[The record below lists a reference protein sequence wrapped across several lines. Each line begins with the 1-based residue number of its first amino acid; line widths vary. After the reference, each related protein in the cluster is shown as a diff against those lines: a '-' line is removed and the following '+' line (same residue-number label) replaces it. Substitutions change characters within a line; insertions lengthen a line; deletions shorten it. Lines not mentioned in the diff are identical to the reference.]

1 MGISHRSLGKR
12 GLPRFLGGEHMI
24 NQSGQ
29 AAETST
35 GAPERV
41 ELTGLFAMLL
51 GVWYPKNYI
60 IAAINPTDGA
70 PAVKALHSAGF
81 GSNSVHLHDSARVG
95 QIRAAITE
103 QRTPTQRAAAT
114 VSRTLTDEG
123 LMSQEYF
130 EEAEAGASLIGVL
143 APEPRLV
150 TEARQ
155 ILASH
160 GARRMKFYGD
170 KTITDL

>member
-1 MGISHRSLGKR
+1 MTK
-12 GLPRFLGGEHMI
+12 E
-24 NQSGQ
+24 SGR

-35 GAPERV
+35 AASERI
-41 ELTGLFAMLL
+41 ELKGPFAMML

-60 IAAINPTDGA
+60 VAAIDATDGA
-70 PAVKALHSAGF
+70 AAVKALHSAGF

-95 QIRAAITE
+95 QIRAAIYE
-103 QRTPTQRAAAT
+103 QRTPMQRTAAT

-143 APEPRLV
+143 APEPRLA

-155 ILASH
+155 ILAAH
-160 GARRMKFYGD
+160 GARRMRFYGD
-170 KTITDL
+170 KAITDLPVRDNH

>member
-1 MGISHRSLGKR
+1 MTN
-12 GLPRFLGGEHMI
+12 E
-24 NQSGQ
+24 SGR

-35 GAPERV
+35 ASERV
-41 ELTGLFAMLL
+41 ELKGLFAMML
-51 GVWYPKNYI
+51 GVWYPRNYMV
-60 IAAINPTDGA
+60 AAIDPTEGA
-70 PAVKALHSAGF
+70 AAVKALLSAGF

-103 QRTPTQRAAAT
+103 HRTPMQRAAAT

-160 GARRMKFYGD
+160 GARHMRFYGD

>member
-1 MGISHRSLGKR
+1 MTN
-12 GLPRFLGGEHMI
+12 E
-24 NQSGQ
+24 SGR

-35 GAPERV
+35 ASERV
-41 ELTGLFAMLL
+41 ELKGLFAMML
-51 GVWYPKNYI
+51 GVWYPRNYMV
-60 IAAINPTDGA
+60 AAIDPTEGA
-70 PAVKALHSAGF
+70 AAVKALLSAGF

-103 QRTPTQRAAAT
+103 QRTPMQRAAAT

-160 GARRMKFYGD
+160 GARHMRFYGD